1 MSSELMAGAAAILA
15 VSLGLLTATGALAQ
29 TGPAPAT
36 PAAQPAIA
44 PSSTSGRVVAGG
56 AVPDEATKAE
66 VLARLRELYG
76 AANVVDQIEVGG
88 VVSPPNWSA
97 NVRKVLSPQIKQV
110 RRGQL
115 SVNGTQIAVYGDVA
129 DEGQRQQIVTEMSAG
144 LGQTY
149 TVKNG
154 LRVPATNGQ
163 DLLDKT
169 LANRI
174 IEFET
179 GSATLT
185 PKGRLILDEMAGVLP
200 RLTGRK
206 IEIVGHTDNS
216 GNRALNLT
224 LSQSRA
230 ETVKSYLA
238 GKGVDP
244 ASLSA
249 VGVGPDQPI
258 APNDKEENRA
268 RNRRIEFRASQ

>member
-1 MSSELMAGAAAILA
+1 MRFVLSARVVAGFSVVLCLSAGAARAQA
-15 VSLGLLTATGALAQ
+15 PAAPGAA
-29 TGPAPAT
+29 AT
-36 PAAQPAIA
+36 PATAGA
-44 PSSTSGRVVAGG
+44 PGRVVAGG

-88 VVSPPNWSA
+88 VVSPPNWTASVKKA
-97 NVRKVLSPQIKQV
+97 LSPQIRQV

-115 SVNGTQIAVYGDVA
+115 SVDGTQIALYGDIA
-129 DEGQRQQIVTEMSAG
+129 NEAQRQQIASDMSAG
-144 LGQTY
+144 LGQNY
-149 TVKNG
+149 TIKNG
-154 LRVPATNGQ
+154 LRVPASEQN
-163 DLLDKT
+163 LLDQT

-174 IEFET
+174 VEFET

-185 PKGRLILDEMAGVLP
+185 PKGRAILDEMAAVLP
-200 RLTGRK
+200 RLSSRK

-244 ASLSA
+244 ATLSA

-258 APNDKEENRA
+258 AANDKEENRA
-268 RNRRIEFRASQ
+268 RNRRIEFRAGQ